1 MSSTTFYRRTGLT
14 VYQISNIL
22 EGKVKLPEITSIT
35 LIPNDDNQAG
45 TDEDSDYDENLEP
58 KSMDRFGRGILNSM
72 AEIDFLDEDEELA
85 YLVVLSFLNPINV
98 CGLGFSNAI
107 FFTLLYASHFFYRL
121 VIYYGMPHTYYF

>member
-1 MSSTTFYRRTGLT
+1 MSSTTFYRGTGLT

-45 TDEDSDYDENLEP
+45 TDEDSDDDENLEP

-72 AEIDFLDEDEELA
+72 AEIDFLDEDEELPD
-85 YLVVLSFLNPINV
+85 VTEVSFCVI
-98 CGLGFSNAI
+98 I
-107 FFTLLYASHFFYRL
+107 LYF
-121 VIYYGMPHTYYF
+121 

>member
-1 MSSTTFYRRTGLT
+1 MLGFSSLRSWRNVQAPRPPPPTIEQYVYIYYIYFTFYRGTGLT

-45 TDEDSDYDENLEP
+45 TDEDSDDDENLEP

-72 AEIDFLDEDEELA
+72 AEIDFLDEDEELPDVTEVSFC
-85 YLVVLSFLNPINV
+85 VVI
-98 CGLGFSNAI
+98 
-107 FFTLLYASHFFYRL
+107 LYF
-121 VIYYGMPHTYYF
+121 